1 MDSSRFIHFTNMVD
15 TTHKCI
21 KRIETSFAPQF
32 GIKSV
37 HMFWLHELKEH
48 PEGLTATELANRRMV
63 DRSLISREMDDLKR
77 AGLVT
82 LKQNGGKSY
91 NARLTLTEKGEEIAA
106 KIEAVALSVQ
116 NETSCTISREELVSF
131 YETFEK
137 IRCNLIQIATKLD
150 DKKES
155 THEQ

>member
-1 MDSSRFIHFTNMVD
+1 MDSTRFIHFTNMVD

-91 NARLTLTEKGEEIAA
+91 NARLTLTPKGEEIAA

-116 NETSCTISREELVSF
+116 NETSCAISREELVSF

-137 IRCNLIQIATKLD
+137 IRGNLIQIATKLD
-150 DKKES
+150 DKKENA
-155 THEQ
+155 HEQ